1 MKSNTLLLVLII
13 ICIVLIIRKIW
24 PSIKNL
30 GHSEFN
36 NVDLSA
42 VDYMD
47 GHDFEYWCADLLRHN
62 GFSNVRVTQ
71 GSGDQG
77 VDILAQKDKRQYAIQ
92 CKRYSKS
99 LGNRPI
105 QEVNTGKTIY
115 GCTVAAVMTNQY
127 FTKGAVDAARAVGV
141 QLWDRDVLSKMLEQ
155 KNKRINGK
163 GSTLNLSHHEADR
176 HYQSVPKAVSISST
190 SKKQTHSTQSY
201 TFTTHTTVVQPG
213 GSSLN
218 GTRRD
223 NQTPYSQLLAESQKR
238 IDEHAR
244 RYKMEMDQA
253 RATEREKKEREYANN
268 GIVIP
273 ESESIWFE
281 QAVTAAKSCLE
292 SFPYSRIELIE
303 SLITEGFTKDQAVYG
318 VDNSG
323 ANWNEQ
329 AALAAKDS
337 LDSYPSSKQELI
349 EELEY
354 SWFTP
359 DQAVY
364 GVEHCNRSGT
374 SHTKV

>member
-1 MKSNTLLLVLII
+1 MKSNMLFLVLIF
-13 ICIVLIIRKIW
+13 ICIVLIVRKIW
-24 PSIKNL
+24 PPINNL
-30 GHSEFN
+30 GHSEFYN
-36 NVDLSA
+36 IDLSA

-62 GFSNVRVTQ
+62 GFSNVQVTQ

-77 VDILAQKDKRQYAIQ
+77 VDILAQKDKKQFAIQ
-92 CKRYSKS
+92 CKRYNKS

-155 KNKRINGK
+155 RNKRINGK
-163 GSTLNLSHHEADR
+163 GLTHILTHHEADR
-176 HYQSVPKAVSISST
+176 HYQSIPKQVSISST
-190 SKKQTHSTQSY
+190 SKKQTNSTCSY
-201 TFTTHTTVVQPG
+201 SSTTQNRSTKC

-223 NQTPYSQLLAESQKR
+223 NQMTHSQLLAESKKR
-238 IDEHAR
+238 IDEQTR

-253 RATEREKKEREYANN
+253 RAAEREKKEREYANN
-268 GIVIP
+268 GILIP
-273 ESESIWFE
+273 ESDSIWFE
-281 QAVTAAKSCLE
+281 QAVTTAKSSLE

-303 SLITEGFTKDQAVYG
+303 SLITDGYTKDQAVYG
-318 VDNSG
+318 ADNSG

-337 LDSYPSSKQELI
+337 LDSFPSSKQELI

-354 SWFTP
+354 SWFTHE
-359 DQAVY
+359 QAVY